1 MNVLAIIHTSAVML
15 WMLTM
20 LMDASAS
27 DKLTG
32 MVTLSP
38 NLNTDVDSV
47 WCVEKYLEQLV
58 CWMIAA

>member
-1 MNVLAIIHTSAVML
+1 ML